1 MSVVSVLQS
10 RTTEASKTM
19 ARRFVLTVGA
29 IVLFALVRN
38 GIVHGLALQEAEAAI
53 AGLIR
58 PAADRSL
65 PLALLLAAGVGVMF
79 VVSHAW
85 LVRPYGFGQGL
96 VHGAW
101 FGVLAGLLVD
111 LNQYLL
117 YPIPGFLLGSLL
129 TGIASALLGYCTVR
143 GLWRL
148 NLVSSHRR
156 RKPMHAIRESSAG
169 VDGPR

>member
-85 LVRPYGFGQGL
+85 LVHPHGLGQGL
-96 VHGAW
+96 IHGAW

>member
-1 MSVVSVLQS
+1 MSVVSVLRS
-10 RTTEASKTM
+10 RMTEASKTM

-29 IVLFALVRN
+29 IVLFALVWN

-58 PAADRSL
+58 PAEDRSL
-65 PLALLLAAGVGVMF
+65 PLALLLTAGVGVMF
-79 VVSHAW
+79 VGSHAW
-85 LVRPYGFGQGL
+85 LVRPHGLGQGL

-117 YPIPGFLLGSLL
+117 YPIPGFLAGCWFLSGVFEFCGYGLIAAWL
-129 TGIASALLGYCTVR
+129 YPVEGIGMGGQPGEKCA
-143 GLWRL
+143 
-148 NLVSSHRR
+148 
-156 RKPMHAIRESSAG
+156 
-169 VDGPR
+169 

>member
-1 MSVVSVLQS
+1 MNLVSVLRS
-10 RTTEASKTM
+10 RMTEVSKKM

-29 IVLFALVRN
+29 TVLFALVWN
-38 GIVHGLALQEAEAAI
+38 GIVHGLALHQAEAAI
-53 AGLIR
+53 AGLVR

-65 PLALLLAAGVGVMF
+65 PLALLLTAGVGVMF

-85 LVRPYGFGQGL
+85 LVRPHGLGQGL

-117 YPIPGFLLGSLL
+117 YPIPGFLAGCWFLSGVFEFCGYGL
-129 TGIASALLGYCTVR
+129 IAAWLYPVAR
-143 GLWRL
+143 
-148 NLVSSHRR
+148 
-156 RKPMHAIRESSAG
+156 AG
-169 VDGPR
+169 MAGQPGEKCA